1 MSIADFFFLFSF
13 FPLEIFPILGVE
25 KSGWSPPSI
34 AGRNRLT
41 HFSFY
46 FSGRVFA
53 PPRSHASHTLTS
65 ICCNGNIHTRCS
77 RPPVS
82 WPHKL
87 LRCERSRE
95 AVLWCCGSMV
105 RCHTKHVKS
114 RRGCAVN
121 EEPTRGGKK
130 GWKFFFQS
138 TPDSDLDSR
147 QKFPPHRTTDR
158 EQISSGK
165 KEKRKLSP
173 MQWTRPNATLNH

>member
-1 MSIADFFFLFSF
+1 M
-13 FPLEIFPILGVE
+13 E

-53 PPRSHASHTLTS
+53 PPRSHASHIIRIAYYTVWYCL
-65 ICCNGNIHTRCS
+65 
-77 RPPVS
+77 VMME
-82 WPHKL
+82 
-87 LRCERSRE
+87 CERSRE

-130 GWKFFFQS
+130 GWNFFFS
-138 TPDSDLDSR
+138 PRLTPTWTQDKNFHPIGR
-147 QKFPPHRTTDR
+147 RTGNKFPV
-158 EQISSGK
+158 
-165 KEKRKLSP
+165 EKRKKGNYCLCNGHYLRLNSVSVP
-173 MQWTRPNATLNH
+173 PHPPIISSHLLNANRTTRPDLAQT